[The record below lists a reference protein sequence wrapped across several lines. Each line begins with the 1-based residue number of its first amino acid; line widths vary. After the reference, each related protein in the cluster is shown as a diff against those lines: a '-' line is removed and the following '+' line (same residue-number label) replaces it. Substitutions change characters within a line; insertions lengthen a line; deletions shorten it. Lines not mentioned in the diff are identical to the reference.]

1 MALPV
6 ARPFARLVLT
16 TIVSSAN
23 ALGSLACGDANTGRS
38 LGGVGGDD
46 PGGGGD
52 GTSSGGNG
60 TGGTSGG
67 SNGATGGGG
76 GETGGST
83 GGGGGT
89 TTGGGNTGGGG
100 GTTAKPSFAITADKT
115 AIDTE
120 LQMLT
125 DVTVTLTPKDGF
137 TGTVTL
143 ATTGLPTGATG
154 VFTPASVNVTG
165 TAPVTATLRIT
176 TPSTVTPTAAPVA
189 VKVMGTGGTGTP
201 VTGEAALTYNV
212 KRVITI
218 TIPQNVAQATNPF
231 GAADIVI
238 NTGGNISGAAP
249 IKVYFL
255 NKDSSKDHIIH
266 STNTTNGFVHGS
278 TNTANAI
285 PLNGMDPVRNV
296 TGTGRYPFYMHDGGN
311 TPAGAIKIN

>member
-1 MALPV
+1 
-6 ARPFARLVLT
+6 
-16 TIVSSAN
+16 
-23 ALGSLACGDANTGRS
+23 
-38 LGGVGGDD
+38 
-46 PGGGGD
+46 
-52 GTSSGGNG
+52 
-60 TGGTSGG
+60 
-67 SNGATGGGG
+67 
-76 GETGGST
+76 
-83 GGGGGT
+83 
-89 TTGGGNTGGGG
+89 GGNTGGGGG

-115 AIDTE
+115 AIDSE

-137 TGTVTL
+137 TGSVTL

-154 VFTPASVNVTG
+154 VFTPATVNVTG

-176 TPSTVTPTAAPVA
+176 TPSTVTPTAAPLA
-189 VKVMGTGGTGTP
+189 VKVTGTGGTGTP
-201 VTGEAALTYNV
+201 VTSEAALTYNV

-231 GAADIVI
+231 GAGDIVI

-296 TGTGRYPFYMHDGGN
+296 TGTGRYPFYMHDGAN